1 MRCRAGVGAAL
12 AIAACAAPQPRP
24 STSPAAEPPRPPA
37 VSADRSLP
45 EEAEDVHVELDLV
58 GSTHVVQRGETVYRI
73 AKTYGLEPSELMQVN
88 GLSDPRALQP
98 GMELFIPGAP
108 RALEVPA
115 LPPGVVE
122 PLPSN
127 PVARTTAI
135 ASFPPGGKMHWP
147 LQKGLGVLRQGFGV
161 KQGRRHDGIDIAA
174 PEGTPVLA
182 AAAGEVVY
190 TGRQSGY
197 GVIVILR
204 HAPSLLTV
212 YAHNSAVLVKE
223 GDRVTVGTP
232 IARVGQSGRTTGPHL
247 HFEVREGTKPRDPL
261 LFLP

>member
-1 MRCRAGVGAAL
+1 MRRRAGLAGAMLAL
-12 AIAACAAPQPRP
+12 AACAAPQHRP
-24 STSPAAEPPRPPA
+24 DGNATAPDAKPPPVAHPPLSYGADEPHA
-37 VSADRSLP
+37 
-45 EEAEDVHVELDLV
+45 ELDIV

-73 AKTYGLEPSELMQVN
+73 AKTYGLDARELMEVN
-88 GLSDPRALQP
+88 GLTDPRALQP

-108 RALEVPA
+108 RALEVPP
-115 LPPGVVE
+115 LPAGVVE
-122 PLPSN
+122 PVP
-127 PVARTTAI
+127 PAPAVPAQ
-135 ASFPPGGKMHWP
+135 ASLVHGNGKMHWP
-147 LQKGLGVLRQGFGV
+147 LQKGMGILRQGFGV
-161 KQGRRHDGIDIAA
+161 RQGQRHDGIDLAA

-182 AAAGEVVY
+182 AAGGEVVY

-212 YAHNSAVLVKE
+212 YAHNSAVMVKE
-223 GDRVTVGTP
+223 GDRVEAGTP